1 MLRRDREPSIGLMVA
16 AACLLA
22 VCMGCATICAARALA
37 AIASRVG

>member
-22 VCMGCATICAARALA
+22 VCMGAATIRAAHEVAVLMA
-37 AIASRVG
+37 